1 MGEKTRGRHRQPD
14 GNDGDSMPSFSIENL
29 TMLMRN
35 DSRGCVAHDAHA
47 EGAATGSRVVEIDS
61 QVPRVYYWWRSN
73 EGRDT
78 SWRVDIGNAG

>member
-35 DSRGCVAHDAHA
+35 DSRGCVVHDAHA
-47 EGAATGSRVVEIDS
+47 EGGYCRAPKCRLTAG
-61 QVPRVYYWWRSN
+61 VPWEYDWRRSN
-73 EGRDT
+73 KSRDA
-78 SWRVDIGNAG
+78 SWRVDMGNVS